1 MALTLKELEPVFT
14 LMGEQEE
21 RIVKKLDEAIKTI
34 KEQNSRIGKLETKED
49 LRCAGEKNKFWKTCA
64 MVLVSALG
72 AALIIQYG
80 ILEFLKLIK

>member
-1 MALTLKELEPVFT
+1 MDIEELRPVFD
-14 LMGEQEE
+14 LMGQMEE
-21 RIVKKLDEAIKTI
+21 RIVEKINDVHGSVKL
-34 KEQNSRIGKLETKED
+34 QNSRIRKLETKED